1 MAQRRTRPRIRAPD
15 ATRARLLEAAF
26 EEIHRWGF
34 QAASLDRILAK
45 AHVTKGALYHH
56 FPDKAALGRAVVDEV
71 IRRPVLE
78 AYLGRLEAAAGD
90 PLAALQD
97 TVRRRADDFEA
108 GGIELGCPLNNLA
121 QEMSPLDDQFRRR
134 VDAALEAWTDGFARA
149 LARAQ
154 AAGTVRRDVDVRAL
168 AGFIVAAIEG
178 SFGMAK
184 AAKSVAVL
192 RDNLEVL
199 ARFLDTLRPPPQPLV
214 SPGGGVG

>member
-1 MAQRRTRPRIRAPD
+1 MVRRRTRHRTRAPD

-45 AHVTKGALYHH
+45 AKVTKGALYHH

-71 IRRPVLE
+71 VRAPVLE
-78 AYLGRLEAAAGD
+78 VYLGRLESAPGD
-90 PLAALQD
+90 PLAALQE
-97 TVRRRADDFEA
+97 TVRRRADDFEG

-134 VDAALEAWTDGFARA
+134 VDAALEAWVEGYARG

-154 AAGTVRRDVDVRAL
+154 AAGTVRRDVDVRAV
-168 AGFIVAAIEG
+168 AGFLVAAIEG
-178 SFGMAK
+178 SFGTAK
-184 AAKSVAVL
+184 AAKSVALL
-192 RDNLEVL
+192 RANLEVL
-199 ARFLDTLRPPPQPLV
+199 AGFLDTLRPVASLQRRPPR
-214 SPGGGVG
+214 